1 MSRIAIGGFHHET
14 NSFAPSPAD
23 MAAFRAG
30 HGWPAFVEGEAMPA
44 ALAGCNIG
52 AAGFIDRA
60 RGFGWEI
67 VPLAWASATPSAAVT
82 EDAYETIAGAI
93 LDRLEA
99 ALPVD
104 AVYLCLHGAM
114 VAEHLDDGEGELLA
128 RVRRLVGDE
137 LPVVAS
143 LDLHANVTPAMAEHA
158 TILDAYRTYPHVD
171 MARTGRRCATVL
183 NGILRSGRA
192 VFSAYRQIPYLIPI
206 TAQATDTEPARSIY
220 REVEAVIGDSVV
232 AASFTPGFPAADIPD
247 CGPAVMAYA
256 LEPDAAERAAD
267 RLEQMVLDAESG
279 WQSEILAP
287 GVAVRRAREIAAG
300 ARRPVI
306 IADAQDNPGGGGDSD
321 TTGMLRA
328 LLDGGATDAV
338 LGLLYDP
345 AAAAAA
351 HEAGVGAEL
360 DLALGGRSGVPGDG
374 PLAARAR
381 VEALGDGRIV
391 GTGPMYGGTRL
402 HLGPMARL
410 RVAGVDVVVASGKV
424 QLADQALLR
433 HVGVEPEEAG
443 IIVVKSSVHF
453 RADFAPIAEA
463 ILVAAAPGPVGLDPA
478 ALPFTRLRAGLRLR
492 PGGPTLAERN
502 AAHAAG

>member
-1 MSRIAIGGFHHET
+1 MTRIAVGGFHHET
-14 NSFAPSPAD
+14 NTFAPSPAD

-30 HGWPAFVEGEAMPA
+30 HSWPAFVEGEAMA
-44 ALAGCNIG
+44 GALGGCNIG

-60 RGFGWEI
+60 RGFGWET

-82 EDAYETIAGAI
+82 RDAYETIAGSIAG
-93 LDRLEA
+93 RLEA

-128 RVRRLVGDE
+128 RVRRVVGDE
-137 LPVVAS
+137 IPVVAT
-143 LDLHANVTPAMAEHA
+143 LDLHANVTPLMAAQA

-183 NGILRSGRA
+183 NGILRSGRPI
-192 VFSAYRQIPYLIPI
+192 FGAYRQIPYLIPI

-232 AASFTPGFPAADIPD
+232 AAAFTPGFPAADIPD

-256 LEPDAAERAAD
+256 LEPEDAERAAD
-267 RLEQMVLDAESG
+267 RLEALVLESEG
-279 WQSEILAP
+279 RWESEILSP
-287 GVAVRRAREIAAG
+287 KEAVRRALSIATT

-328 LLDGGATDAV
+328 LIDGGATDAV
-338 LGLLYDP
+338 LGLLFDP
-345 AAAAAA
+345 DAASAA
-351 HEAGVGAEL
+351 HRAGAGAEIEIS
-360 DLALGGRSGVPGDG
+360 LGGRSGVAGDA
-374 PLAARAR
+374 PMTVRAW
-381 VEALGDGRIV
+381 VDALGDGEIL
-391 GTGPMYGGTRL
+391 GTGPMYGGTHL

-410 RVAGVDVVVASGKV
+410 RVAGVDVVVASGKA
-424 QLADQALLR
+424 QLADREMLR
-433 HVGVEPEEAG
+433 HVGVEPEEAA

-463 ILVAAAPGPVGLDPA
+463 VLVAAAPGPVRLDPLE
-478 ALPFTRLRAGLRLR
+478 LPFARLRPDLRLR
-492 PGGPTLAERN
+492 PFGPTLAER
-502 AAHAAG
+502 AG